1 MKYSMKGYPDRE
13 GFYGKYGGRFLT
25 PEMNEEFKRIDD
37 FYQKIK
43 NDAEF
48 ILMDASAVL

>member
-1 MKYSMKGYPDRE
+1 MKYFIEKHPDKN
-13 GFYGKYGGRFLT
+13 GFYGKYGGRFLA

-37 FYQKIK
+37 FYQKIR

>member
-1 MKYSMKGYPDRE
+1 MKKYPDRD
-13 GFYGKYGGRFLT
+13 GFYGKYSDRFLT

-37 FYQKIK
+37 FYQKIR